1 MNVSSPMPDI
11 LTGLDSA
18 HSARA
23 WLDADGAP
31 VQAMLIGL
39 HRFQSVN
46 LAYGVAA
53 GDRLLALAGKLIRDF
68 ALAHGEGAG
77 GNAPLVARIGGG
89 VFLVASRAPASRQR
103 WQWLAETLAATLTRP
118 LGPGAG
124 DIRLR
129 PRIALL
135 RGLPGEGAA
144 VLLDRLDQAL
154 STLHSRPGQR
164 LIWADGSH
172 RARGRSAARLEADLL
187 GALGEE
193 HGGSQIAVLFQPQYA
208 VADDALVG
216 AEALVRWDHRQLG
229 RIGAEALFAIAE
241 RGDHVTQLSRHIAAQ
256 AMTVAAGWA
265 KGGQFRLSLNVTAAD
280 LAAPDFAERMR
291 AIMASSSFDPAC
303 LTLEITEQTLIAE
316 LATSVA
322 ALRQMA
328 DLGVGIA
335 LDDFGSG
342 FANFRMLKAL
352 PLDTLKLDA
361 TLLADV
367 ATDPRDRAI
376 LCAII
381 AMARA
386 LGLKVVAEG
395 IETEAQ
401 LAVLREEGCDVYQG
415 FLRSG
420 PIAGEALAGTM
431 MPNNSARDGA
441 NTGQSRI
448 GTHFPHG

>member
-1 MNVSSPMPDI
+1 MDAPANSHDL

-18 HSARA
+18 QTARA
-23 WLDADGAP
+23 WLDAGGAP

-39 HRFQSVN
+39 HRFHSVN

-68 ALAHGEGAG
+68 VAAQGDQE
-77 GNAPLVARIGGG
+77 PLVARIGGG
-89 VFLVASRAPASRQR
+89 EFLVASRTPASRQR
-103 WQWLAETLAATLTRP
+103 WQWLAETLAATLARP
-118 LGPGAG
+118 HLNLRTGAG
-124 DIRLR
+124 ADDVRLR

-135 RGLPGEGAA
+135 RGRPGEGAS
-144 VLLDRLDQAL
+144 VTLDRLDQAL
-154 STLHSRPGQR
+154 STLQSRPGQR

-187 GALGEE
+187 GALAEE
-193 HGGSQIAVLFQPQYA
+193 HGGTQMAVLFQPQYA

-256 AMTVAAGWA
+256 AMTAAASWA
-265 KGGQFRLSLNVTAAD
+265 TAGQFRLSLNVTAAD
-280 LAAPDFAERMR
+280 LAATDFAERMR
-291 AIMASSSFDPAC
+291 AIIAASGFDPAC
-303 LTLEITEQTLIAE
+303 LTLEITEQTLIAD
-316 LATSVA
+316 LATSAA

-367 ATDPRDRAI
+367 ASDPRDRAI
-376 LCAII
+376 LSAII

-395 IETEAQ
+395 IETLAQ

-420 PIAGEALAGTM
+420 PIGGEALAGAM
-431 MPNNSARDGA
+431 AG
-441 NTGQSRI
+441 GV
-448 GTHFPHG
+448 

>member
-1 MNVSSPMPDI
+1 MTTAAPSPLDQHDV
-11 LTGLDSA
+11 LTGLRSA
-18 HSARA
+18 QAARA
-23 WLDADGAP
+23 WLDEGAAP

-46 LAYGVAA
+46 LAYGEAA
-53 GDRLLALAGKLIRDF
+53 GDRLLAQAGKLIRDF
-68 ALAHGEGAG
+68 VLTQDEGPSG
-77 GNAPLVARIGGG
+77 VAPFVARIGGG
-89 VFLVASRAPASRQR
+89 VFLVASRTPASRQR
-103 WQWLAETLAATLTRP
+103 WQWLAETLAATIARP
-118 LGPGAG
+118 LGSGTG
-124 DIRLR
+124 DVRLR

-135 RGLPGEGAA
+135 RGLPGEGAS

-154 STLHSRPGQR
+154 STLNSRPGQQ

-187 GALGEE
+187 GALQEE
-193 HGGSQIAVLFQPQYA
+193 QGGSQIAVLFQPQYT
-208 VADDALVG
+208 VADDALMG

-256 AMTVAAGWA
+256 AMTAAASWTQA
-265 KGGQFRLSLNVTAAD
+265 AHFRLSLNVTAAD
-280 LAAPDFAERMR
+280 LAATDFATRMH
-291 AIMASSSFDPAC
+291 AIIAASGFDPAC
-303 LTLEITEQTLIAE
+303 LTLEITEQTLIAD
-316 LATSVA
+316 LATSAA

-367 ATDPRDRAI
+367 TTDTRDRAI
-376 LCAII
+376 LSAIV

-386 LGLKVVAEG
+386 LSLKVVAEG

-401 LAVLREEGCDVYQG
+401 LVVLREEGCDLYQG

-420 PIAGEALAGTM
+420 PIDGMALAGEL
-431 MPNNSARDGA
+431 ARGV
-441 NTGQSRI
+441 
-448 GTHFPHG
+448 

>member
-1 MNVSSPMPDI
+1 MTAAAAPLSDQHDL

-18 HSARA
+18 QTARA
-23 WLDADGAP
+23 WLDAQGLP

-39 HRFQSVN
+39 HRFHAVN

-68 ALAHGEGAG
+68 VAAQGEGSDRDR
-77 GNAPLVARIGGG
+77 PLVARIGGG
-89 VFLVASRAPASRQR
+89 VFLVASRVPASRQR
-103 WQWLAETLAATLTRP
+103 WQWSAETLAATLARP
-118 LGPGAG
+118 LGAITE
-124 DIRLR
+124 DLRLR

-135 RGLPGEGAA
+135 RGLPGEGAS
-144 VLLDRLDQAL
+144 VMLDRLDQAL
-154 STLHSRPGQR
+154 STLEARPGQR

-187 GALGEE
+187 GALGEDR
-193 HGGSQIAVLFQPQYA
+193 GGKQIAVLFQPQYC

-256 AMTVAAGWA
+256 AMTAAAGWA
-265 KGGQFRLSLNVTAAD
+265 RGGQFRLSLNVTAAD
-280 LAAPDFAERMR
+280 LATTDFAERMR
-291 AIMASSSFDPAC
+291 AIIAASGFDPAC
-303 LTLEITEQTLIAE
+303 LTLEITEQTLIAD
-316 LATSVA
+316 LASSAA

-376 LCAII
+376 LSAII

-401 LAVLREEGCDVYQG
+401 LALLREEGCDVYQG

-420 PIAGEALAGTM
+420 PIGGEALAGEIAAK
-431 MPNNSARDGA
+431 N
-441 NTGQSRI
+441 
-448 GTHFPHG
+448 

>member
-1 MNVSSPMPDI
+1 MTVTPAPLPDQHDL
-11 LTGLDSA
+11 LTGLHNA
-18 HSARA
+18 QAARD
-23 WLDADGAP
+23 WLDAQGLP

-39 HRFQSVN
+39 HRLHAVN

-68 ALAHGEGAG
+68 VTAQEAG
-77 GNAPLVARIGGG
+77 QDGNQPLVARIGGG
-89 VFLVASRAPASRQR
+89 VFLVASRVPASRQR
-103 WQWLAETLAATLTRP
+103 WQWLAETLAATLARP
-118 LGPGAG
+118 LGAAV
-124 DIRLR
+124 DDVRLR
-129 PRIALL
+129 PRVALL
-135 RGLPGEGAA
+135 RGLPGEGAS
-144 VLLDRLDQAL
+144 VMLDRLDQAL
-154 STLHSRPGQR
+154 STLEARPGQR

-187 GALGEE
+187 GALSEDRAGK
-193 HGGSQIAVLFQPQYA
+193 QIAVLFQPQYA
-208 VADDALVG
+208 VADDTLVG

-241 RGDHVTQLSRHIAAQ
+241 RGDHVTRLSRHIAAQ
-256 AMTVAAGWA
+256 AMTAAAGWEQS
-265 KGGQFRLSLNVTAAD
+265 GRFRLSLNVTAAD
-280 LAAPDFAERMR
+280 LAATDFAARMR
-291 AIMASSSFDPAC
+291 AIIGGCGFDPTC
-303 LTLEITEQTLIAE
+303 LTLEITEQTLIVD
-316 LATSVA
+316 LATSAA

-328 DLGVGIA
+328 DIGVGIA

-367 ATDPRDRAI
+367 TSDPRDRAI
-376 LCAII
+376 LSAII

-420 PIAGEALAGTM
+420 PIGGGALAGEMAATS
-431 MPNNSARDGA
+431 PL
-441 NTGQSRI
+441 T
-448 GTHFPHG
+448 

>member
-1 MNVSSPMPDI
+1 MVASSPMPDI

-18 HSARA
+18 QSARA
-23 WLDADGAP
+23 WLDAGGAP

-46 LAYGVAA
+46 LAYGIAA
-53 GDRLLALAGKLIRDF
+53 GDSMLALAGKLIRDF
-68 ALAHGEGAG
+68 ALSQSEGAG
-77 GNAPLVARIGGG
+77 GEEPLVARMGGG
-89 VFLVASRAPASRQR
+89 VFLVASRTPASRQR
-103 WQWLAETLAATLTRP
+103 WQWLAETLAATLARP
-118 LGPGAG
+118 LGSSAG
-124 DIRLR
+124 DVRLR
-129 PRIALL
+129 PRVALL
-135 RGLPGEGAA
+135 RGLPGEGAS

-154 STLHSRPGQR
+154 STLEARPGQR

-193 HGGSQIAVLFQPQYA
+193 RGGSQIAVLFQPQFA

-256 AMTVAAGWA
+256 AMTAAAGWA
-265 KGGQFRLSLNVTAAD
+265 QSKRKSGGQFRLSLNVTAAD
-280 LAAPDFAERMR
+280 LAATDFAERMR
-291 AIMASSSFDPAC
+291 EIIAASGFDPAC
-303 LTLEITEQTLIAE
+303 LTLEITEQTLIAD
-316 LATSVA
+316 LSTSAA
-322 ALRQMA
+322 ALRLMA
-328 DLGVGIA
+328 DMGVGIA

-376 LCAII
+376 LRAII

-395 IETEAQ
+395 IETLAQ

-415 FLRSG
+415 FLRLG
-420 PIAGEALAGTM
+420 PVSGEALAGAM
-431 MPNNSARDGA
+431 VGA
-441 NTGQSRI
+441 GFSTSSC
-448 GTHFPHG
+448 

>member
-1 MNVSSPMPDI
+1 MAITETSHDL

-18 HSARA
+18 QSARA
-23 WLDADGAP
+23 WLDAGGAP

-39 HRFQSVN
+39 HRFQSIN

-68 ALAHGEGAG
+68 AGAQGDGES
-77 GNAPLVARIGGG
+77 LVARIGGG

-103 WQWLAETLAATLTRP
+103 WQWLAEMLTATLARP
-118 LGPGAG
+118 LAAGA
-124 DIRLR
+124 DDVRLR

-135 RGLPGEGAA
+135 RGLPGEGASA
-144 VLLDRLDQAL
+144 MLDRLDQAL
-154 STLHSRPGQR
+154 STLQSRPGQR

-187 GALGEE
+187 DALGQGE
-193 HGGSQIAVLFQPQYA
+193 GGSQIAVLFQPQYA
-208 VADDALVG
+208 VVDDALVG

-256 AMTVAAGWA
+256 AMTAAAGWA
-265 KGGQFRLSLNVTAAD
+265 QAAHFRLSLNITAAD
-280 LAAPDFAERMR
+280 LAVTDFTIRMN
-291 AIMASSSFDPAC
+291 AIIADSGFDPEC
-303 LTLEITEQTLIAE
+303 LTLEITEQTLIAD
-316 LATSVA
+316 LVTSAA

-361 TLLADV
+361 TLLTDV

-376 LCAII
+376 LSAII

-401 LAVLREEGCDVYQG
+401 LAVLRDEGCDVYQG

-420 PIAGEALAGTM
+420 PIGGEAMKTCLTK
-431 MPNNSARDGA
+431 
-441 NTGQSRI
+441 
-448 GTHFPHG
+448 